1 MTLVLKDLSE
11 LAVFKMVGKRLLSE
25 PDIPGNWNATISGDA
40 TGSLDSLTIGLY
52 KDLGSGENYSHVFQV
67 SWSGMIIGSGSVSL
81 QGNFFFTPVTYNS
94 DGKVIG
100 NIVYGVYEMTG
111 GINDTGVISGTLN
124 PNKGK
129 FTFNL
134 TGDSG
139 NKYKLVGQEVT
150 P

>member
-1 MTLVLKDLSE
+1 M
-11 LAVFKMVGKRLLSE
+11 
-25 PDIPGNWNATISGDA
+25 
-40 TGSLDSLTIGLY
+40 
-52 KDLGSGENYSHVFQV
+52 
-67 SWSGMIIGSGSVSL
+67 IGSGSVSL

-111 GINDTGVISGTLN
+111 GINDTGVISGILN
-124 PNKGK
+124 PKKGK